1 MNIAITPDS
10 KTAYVANASTGTIT
24 PIRTATD
31 TALTRIRLADGAGP
45 IAITPDGRT
54 AYVIVVSG
62 PGRTGTVI
70 PIRTAT
76 NQVLSAITVSNL
88 PSVIAITPAPRR

>member
-54 AYVIVVSG
+54 AYVIAGSG

-76 NQVLSAITVSNL
+76 NQALTGPESATC
-88 PSVIAITPAPRR
+88 PAVIAITPAPRR